1 MIEIVEYSQ
10 ENDCIMPM
18 LLSENKVDGIIV
30 MGAFGKKYMN
40 AVNGWNKEFSG
51 SLF

>member
-1 MIEIVEYSQ
+1 MIEIVDYSQ

-30 MGAFGKKYMN
+30 MASF
-40 AVNGWNKEFSG
+40 WKEIYECR
-51 SLF
+51 